1 MRRQSISR
9 RDFLA
14 LVAAGAAAACKKPG
28 SESLPIS
35 ASASSSASVAA
46 SVAAT
51 KVLPAAEAKIVDA
64 IASRILPSEDG
75 PGAREANALA
85 FIDGQLAA
93 GDLAPLANGVILS
106 ARIVDGE
113 AKRRH
118 ATSFVDLDGARQD
131 AILSDF
137 ADAKLGVQFPQGE
150 AFRLLHMLTLEA
162 LLSDPIHG
170 GNPDMVG
177 WKWIRFPT
185 PTLRRPHE
193 PGDHDHEHH

>member
-1 MRRQSISR
+1 MRRRTISR

-28 SESLPIS
+28 SDSLPTS
-35 ASASSSASVAA
+35 ASASSSASIAA
-46 SVAAT
+46 PVAAT

-64 IASRILPSEDG
+64 IAARILPSEDG
-75 PGAREANALA
+75 PGAREANAIA

-93 GDLAPLANGVILS
+93 GDLAPLANGVLLS

-118 ATSFVDLDGARQD
+118 STSFVDLDGARQD

-137 ADAKLGVQFPQGE
+137 ADAKLAVQFPQRE

-162 LLSDPIHG
+162 LLSDPVHG

-185 PTLRRPHE
+185 PTLRTA
-193 PGDHDHEHH
+193 HDPSHEHH